1 MVRCVK
7 RQSKIVPFNIPAGGN
22 EGVTLQSVDE
32 VRGRV
37 RGLALDSH
45 GEAWTRGEE
54 GGDHK
59 IHWSCCAQCS

>member
-1 MVRCVK
+1 MVRCVN

-32 VRGRV
+32 VRGWE
-37 RGLALDSH
+37 RGLTLDSH

-54 GGDHK
+54 GRDAE
-59 IHWSCCAQCS
+59 IHWSRCAQCG